1 MSSSHAVKITWRPTH
16 LNPGLTLTPSGLHIF
31 APLGPHSSNDC
42 ECVFERE
49 EGGGRGRGGVERI
62 SFPPSEPGRAV
73 SKRVLID
80 FEVVA
85 VGNASHR

>member
-1 MSSSHAVKITWRPTH
+1 MSVYFGEGVGI
-16 LNPGLTLTPSGLHIF
+16 
-31 APLGPHSSNDC
+31 
-42 ECVFERE
+42 
-49 EGGGRGRGGVERI
+49 GGGGWGSERI

-73 SKRVLID
+73 CQRVLID